1 MRFPGAGDGLD
12 FAPLACYI
20 TGDPGRRSTG
30 ERSCSGEHS
39 TKGETMKKTII
50 LTLGAVVA
58 VLIAGYLT
66 GAEDPPAATMQGAQV
81 MQQPMRQPMTQ
92 PMQQPMQ
99 QPTETA
105 EVSESFLILTA
116 CPMCHTCPVCQA
128 NCGTQHAMKC
138 CVGKAKTTAANCEG
152 DECCDDPPQTRH
164 VMTNKAD
171 AVKPAAG
178 HVRQQTAGQG
188 MPPTVMQTD
197 SGYLIIQTGN

>member
-1 MRFPGAGDGLD
+1 
-12 FAPLACYI
+12 
-20 TGDPGRRSTG
+20 
-30 ERSCSGEHS
+30 
-39 TKGETMKKTII
+39 MKKTII

-66 GAEDPPAATMQGAQV
+66 GAEDPPAATTQGAPVMTQPM
-81 MQQPMRQPMTQ
+81 MQQPMTQQ
-92 PMQQPMQ
+92 PMQQPMTQ
-99 QPTETA
+99 QPVGTA

-138 CVGKAKTTAANCEG
+138 CVGKAKPQTADCEG
-152 DECCDDPPQTRH
+152 ETCCDDATPPQVRH

-171 AVKPAAG
+171 AVKHAAG
-178 HVRQQTAGQG
+178 RTSQQNAGQG
-188 MPPTVMQTD
+188 ATPTVIQTD

>member
-1 MRFPGAGDGLD
+1 
-12 FAPLACYI
+12 
-20 TGDPGRRSTG
+20 
-30 ERSCSGEHS
+30 
-39 TKGETMKKTII
+39 MKKTII
-50 LTLGAVVA
+50 LTLGAVAA

-66 GAEDPPAATMQGAQV
+66 GAEDQPAATTQAAPMMQMQG
-81 MQQPMRQPMTQ
+81 QPMTQ
-92 PMQQPMQ
+92 PMQQPA
-99 QPTETA
+99 ETA

-171 AVKPAAG
+171 AVKG
-178 HVRQQTAGQG
+178 MVEGGISQFCTASALQEHNDAWIFCDEESASKLKLRDDYAWRSATKLG
-188 MPPTVMQTD
+188 
-197 SGYLIIQTGN
+197 L

>member
-1 MRFPGAGDGLD
+1 
-12 FAPLACYI
+12 
-20 TGDPGRRSTG
+20 
-30 ERSCSGEHS
+30 
-39 TKGETMKKTII
+39 MKKTII

-66 GAEDPPAATMQGAQV
+66 GAEDPPAATTQGAQV
-81 MQQPMRQPMTQ
+81 MTQPMQPPMTQ
-92 PMQQPMQ
+92 PMQQPV
-99 QPTETA
+99 ETA

-138 CVGKAKTTAANCEG
+138 CVGKAKTSAANCEG
-152 DECCDDPPQTRH
+152 DECCDEPALVRH

-171 AVKPAAG
+171 AVKHAAG
-178 HVRQQTAGQG
+178 RTRQQTAGQG
-188 MPPTVMQTD
+188 APQTATPAVIQTD

>member
-1 MRFPGAGDGLD
+1 
-12 FAPLACYI
+12 
-20 TGDPGRRSTG
+20 
-30 ERSCSGEHS
+30 
-39 TKGETMKKTII
+39 MKKTII

-66 GAEDPPAATMQGAQV
+66 GAEDPPATTTHAAQV
-81 MQQPMRQPMTQ
+81 MQQPMQQPMTQ

-99 QPTETA
+99 QPAGTA
-105 EVSESFLILTA
+105 EISESFLILTA

-138 CVGKAKTTAANCEG
+138 CVGKAKQVTNCEG
-152 DECCDDPPQTRH
+152 DECCDEPALVRH

-171 AVKPAAG
+171 AVKHAAG
-178 HVRQQTAGQG
+178 RTRQQTAGQG
-188 MPPTVMQTD
+188 ATPTATPTVVQTD